1 MPSDPP
7 IELEVSSDFKRNLR
21 ALSKRY
27 RHIRSDLEPLLAQLQ
42 TGDCPGDQISGITYA
57 VFKVRLRNTDAQR
70 GKSGGYRVIYYLKTK
85 AKIILVTIYSKSDQ
99 GDISD
104 QTICQIIEN
113 HQNEVY

>member
-42 TGDCPGDQISGITYA
+42 TGDCPGDQISGIIYT

-85 AKIILVTIYSKSDQ
+85 AKIILVTKPSPR
-99 GDISD
+99 
-104 QTICQIIEN
+104 
-113 HQNEVY
+113 

>member
-42 TGDCPGDQISGITYA
+42 AGDCPGDQISGSIST

-85 AKIILVTIYSKSDQ
+85 AKIILVTKPSPR
-99 GDISD
+99 
-104 QTICQIIEN
+104 
-113 HQNEVY
+113 

>member
-42 TGDCPGDQISGITYA
+42 AGDCPGDQISGITYT

-85 AKIILVTIYSKSDQ
+85 AKIILVTK
-99 GDISD
+99 
-104 QTICQIIEN
+104 
-113 HQNEVY
+113 

>member
-42 TGDCPGDQISGITYA
+42 AGDCPGDQISGITYT

-85 AKIILVTIYSKSDQ
+85 AKIILVTKPSPR
-99 GDISD
+99 
-104 QTICQIIEN
+104 
-113 HQNEVY
+113 